1 MAGVL
6 PEADVSFEFEQP
18 AKAMLGVTIRVMR
31 AEILL
36 GSVFG
41 MLTRFPLSSCRRACG
56 GTHDASADSYG
67 ESRQLPLLR
76 ESTGLSLKGITVARQ
91 CRIYTDF
98 AHCGGPRIESDSRQ
112 SHTNTMHMGLVAGVG
127 MWMSLKSAS
136 VLFLTPPN

>member
-1 MAGVL
+1 MLPPAPVDTVMAGVL

-56 GTHDASADSYG
+56 GTHDASG
-67 ESRQLPLLR
+67 RLLRR
-76 ESTGLSLKGITVARQ
+76 ESTTVTPQRVDRTEPQRHHRCATVSDLHRLRSLWRAPDRVRFEAI
-91 CRIYTDF
+91 
-98 AHCGGPRIESDSRQ
+98 AH
-112 SHTNTMHMGLVAGVG
+112 
-127 MWMSLKSAS
+127 
-136 VLFLTPPN
+136 